1 MRGHRKGRKKWR
13 MENVEAIDPDTR
25 ESIARNVKG
34 TFFFKLK
41 KKFKLEI

>member
-1 MRGHRKGRKKWR
+1 
-13 MENVEAIDPDTR
+13 MENVEVIDPDTR